1 MFILDLF
8 SVNPKL
14 ANHMKDLFV
23 LNERATLYGEW
34 KHGFFSYSA
43 VGATNVGNIIFHYDP
58 GMVTNLQAG
67 RIPYG
72 SFIEKDFTKLDP
84 RLPHGLPITK
94 GRPKQIDF

>member
-1 MFILDLF
+1 
-8 SVNPKL
+8 
-14 ANHMKDLFV
+14 MKDLFV